1 MGVYRRKDKNGEPF
15 GPWIVQYPSAI
26 NPRTGKQ
33 KYACIKAGESKRLAD
48 TIFAQKIL
56 EWEKKRHLGLETKRE
71 FVFRELA
78 EWYLGLPRVQA
89 KRSYAMDVSR
99 MAALLDEFGTYNV
112 RQIKPAMIETFQHRM
127 LKRRCKRG
135 EKTYAPATVNRHLEI
150 LKRIFNLALREDMV
164 EKNPCLKV
172 SKLAE
177 HNARDRVITHTQ
189 YQALV
194 AALPKYAA
202 DIVTTAYYTGM
213 RAGEIFNL
221 TWKKVRLEEGYID
234 LMAADTKTAEPRRV
248 PLNEAIR
255 ALFTELRKVRHLK
268 HDRVFTYEGS
278 PIREIKRSFKRAC
291 QEAGIED
298 FRFHDLRHTFNTNMR
313 KAGVDRSVIM
323 KITGHKTMSM
333 FERYNTVDG
342 DDAIEACKRLDAF
355 LTPSGP
361 VQEVTAIL
369 LQSPL
374 QQ

>member
-1 MGVYRRKDKNGEPF
+1 
-15 GPWIVQYPSAI
+15 
-26 NPRTGKQ
+26 
-33 KYACIKAGESKRLAD
+33 
-48 TIFAQKIL
+48 
-56 EWEKKRHLGLETKRE
+56 
-71 FVFRELA
+71 
-78 EWYLGLPRVQA
+78 
-89 KRSYAMDVSR
+89 
-99 MAALLDEFGTYNV
+99 
-112 RQIKPAMIETFQHRM
+112 MIEGFQHKM
-127 LKRRCKRG
+127 LKRRCRRG
-135 EKTYAPATVNRHLEI
+135 NKTYAPATVNRHLEI
-150 LKRIFNLALREDMV
+150 MKRIFNLALREDMV

-177 HNARDRVITHTQ
+177 NNRRDRVITHAQ

-194 AALPKYAA
+194 AALPKCAA

-234 LMAADTKTAEPRRV
+234 LLAADTKTSEPRRV
-248 PLNEAIR
+248 PLNGELR
-255 ALFTELRKVRHLK
+255 RLFTELMKVRHLK
-268 HDRVFTYEGS
+268 HDRAFTYQGS
-278 PIREIKRSFKRAC
+278 PIREIKRSFQTACRA
-291 QEAGIED
+291 AGIED

-342 DDAIEACKRLDAF
+342 QDAIDAYQRLEEF
-355 LTPSGP
+355 LGQRRP

-369 LQSPL
+369 LQAPL